1 MVFIKFQVTSVCFQ
15 EFTIHFDHNDDT
27 THCSCRAQATDLN
40 QLQYLILNI
49 DEDNCSRCFNVSV
62 NNYTVYVETDG
73 GSLSNVI
80 LVMYFPSESN
90 PTNKITQKGFSTV
103 GKQLLCYN
111 AMRIIVTYL
120 HLCVDSSSFE
130 HLNVVIAVSVGVGK
144 YYYVCCSLLLIL
156 LPFHAVMSMFVFI
169 LLLSTF
175 CCCYWLHHV
184 KSGNYIL

>member
-1 MVFIKFQVTSVCFQ
+1 MTSVCFQ
-15 EFTIHFDHNDDT
+15 ELTLHINHDNS
-27 THCSCRAQATDLN
+27 THCNCSVGLN
-40 QLQYLILNI
+40 QLQYLILNN
-49 DEDNCSRCFNVSV
+49 DENNCSRCFNASV

-90 PTNKITQKGFSTV
+90 PTNMTTQKSFSTV
-103 GKQLLCYN
+103 GKQLLCYDV
-111 AMRIIVTYL
+111 MIVIVTYL
-120 HLCVDSSSFE
+120 RTTKCVDSTSSE

-144 YYYVCCSLLLIL
+144 YYYIILLLTVINL
-156 LPFHAVMSMFVFI
+156 LPFHAVMSII

-184 KSGNYIL
+184 KSGNYYNTSLDS